1 MKTTQTIRKDF
12 YFPSNPQSP
21 AQTTQRDKMAPGW
34 AWYFAKTDEQKK
46 EDQRKGDKVGLT
58 GPMFSMRQYLNSH

>member
-1 MKTTQTIRKDF
+1 MKTTQTIRMDF
-12 YFPSNPQSP
+12 YIPSNPQSP

-46 EDQRKGDKVGLT
+46 EDQKKGSKIRLT
-58 GPMFSMRQYLNSH
+58 GPQYSMRQYLNSH